1 MSSDPAPAVEPPDEE
16 IRYHVEQAGLQI
28 STPIE
33 WTSGSGFDGA
43 LAVFEAPHPQDTP
56 FTSTLT
62 VITRPR
68 DPADVAGNELADQ
81 ARALLELDDALLL
94 ESAWSSVGDRPAA
107 WAVVAYTN
115 GEFELTLEQWIVASE
130 ETVVALSAT
139 VLTID
144 YGYDAGLYEDIVGS
158 VAFDG

>member
-1 MSSDPAPAVEPPDEE
+1 MDAEPVPDEE

-28 STPIE
+28 STPVD
-33 WTSGSGFDGA
+33 WSSGAGFDGA
-43 LAVFEAPHPQDTP
+43 LAVFTAPHPPDTP

-68 DPADVAGNELADQ
+68 DPADVPGNEVADQ

-94 ESAWSSVGDRPAA
+94 ESAWTSVGERPAA
-107 WAVVAYTN
+107 WAVVAYTH
-115 GEFELTLEQWIVASE
+115 GEFELTLEQWIVAGE
-130 ETVVALSAT
+130 QTLVVLSAT

-158 VAFDG
+158 VSFDG